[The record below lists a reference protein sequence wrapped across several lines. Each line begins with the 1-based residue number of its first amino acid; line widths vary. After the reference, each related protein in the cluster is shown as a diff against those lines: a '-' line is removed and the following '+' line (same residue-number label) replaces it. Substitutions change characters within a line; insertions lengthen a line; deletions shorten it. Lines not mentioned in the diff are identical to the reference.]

1 MEKEQETGV
10 WPTVKP
16 EPEAG
21 GGGEAV
27 IQPAVGEEGAR
38 NW

>member
-16 EPEAG
+16 ELEA

-27 IQPAVGEEGAR
+27 IQTAIGEEEAR
-38 NW
+38 DW